1 MAGSRSIGGRVIGPG
16 EPVYIIGEI
25 GINHNGDLDIAKR
38 LIDVAAFAGADA
50 VKFQKRTP
58 EICVPPEQQSMPRE
72 TPWGVM
78 SYLEYRHQVEFDA
91 EQYAEIDRHCRQR
104 DIHWFASPWDEPSVD
119 FLEQFDPVAYKMAS
133 ASLTDDALLKHVDA
147 TGRPVMLSTGMST
160 DEEIIHAV
168 DQVDPDRLLI
178 AHATSAYPC
187 EAEELNLMM
196 IRTLTDRYP
205 GTPIGYSGHERG
217 LQTTLAAV
225 VMGALFVERHI
236 TLDRTMWGSD
246 HAASL
251 EPLGLDRLV
260 RDIRTIEAAI
270 GDGVKQVYDSELP
283 IREKLR
289 RVG

>member
-1 MAGSRSIGGRVIGPG
+1 MAGSRSIGGRAIGPG
-16 EPVYIIGEI
+16 EPVYIVGEI

-58 EICVPPEQQSMPRE
+58 EICVPLEQQSMQRE

-104 DIHWFASPWDEPSVD
+104 DIQWFASPWDEPSVD
-119 FLEQFDPVAYKMAS
+119 FLEQFDPVAYKLAS
-133 ASLTDDALLKHVDA
+133 ASLTDDPLLKHVDT

-168 DQVDPDRLLI
+168 DQFDHDHLLI

-205 GTPIGYSGHERG
+205 DIPIGYSGHERG

-225 VMGALFVERHI
+225 VMGATFVERHI

-270 GDGVKQVYDSELP
+270 GDGVKHVYDSELP